1 MTLRRPSLTDVT
13 TVLLLLWRLVLMTP
27 VSRQNKSMLC
37 VSVCVCSRGVLLQRL
52 PDADVAA
59 AADGHPGL
67 RRHALLLLGGE
78 DAELLHRSAGTL
90 AIGVAPQLMRF

>member
-1 MTLRRPSLTDVT
+1 MS
-13 TVLLLLWRLVLMTP
+13 
-27 VSRQNKSMLC
+27 C

-67 RRHALLLLGGE
+67 RRDALLLHGGE
-78 DAELLHRSAGTL
+78 DAELLHRFAGTL
-90 AIGVAPQLMRF
+90 KRPPPPSLFLHISSWTNVIKHPFSLTF

>member
-1 MTLRRPSLTDVT
+1 MS
-13 TVLLLLWRLVLMTP
+13 
-27 VSRQNKSMLC
+27 C

-67 RRHALLLLGGE
+67 RRDALLLHSGE
-78 DAELLHRSAGTL
+78 DAELLHRPAGTL
-90 AIGVAPQLMRF
+90 ANDIFAHPCWTNVMKQPFY